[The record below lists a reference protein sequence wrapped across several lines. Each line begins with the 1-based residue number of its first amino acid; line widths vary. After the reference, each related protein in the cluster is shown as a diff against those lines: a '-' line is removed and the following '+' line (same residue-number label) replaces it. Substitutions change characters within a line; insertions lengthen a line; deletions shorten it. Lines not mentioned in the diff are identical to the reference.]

1 MQPVH
6 ATVECMPFHS
16 RNLKRSEGGKMKANK
31 NGKCQINDTVIKIKK
46 VELYEEWILF
56 ELLKLKKL
64 L

>member
-1 MQPVH
+1 MQPLH
-6 ATVECMPFHS
+6 ATAECMPFHS
-16 RNLKRSEGGKMKANK
+16 RNLKRSEGEKMKPNK
-31 NGKCQINDTVIKIKK
+31 NGKCKINDTVIKIKK